1 MHPEQAWFAS
11 RCMKQGAS
19 RHVAFREEMQIIQGP
34 LVHPPPESYHFAEGL
49 PGILHDFSDSS
60 PQHGEMAV
68 PSIFQCEEAEVQNNC
83 PKSHSEETAEQ
94 GFKPRSAWRR
104 KCQPTPVFLPGETQG
119 QRSLV
124 GYRLWGLKES
134 DTA

>member
-1 MHPEQAWFAS
+1 MHPEQAWLAS

-19 RHVAFREEMQIIQGP
+19 CHVAFREEMQIIQGP

-83 PKSHSEETAEQ
+83 PKSHSKETAEQ

-104 KCQPTPVFLPGETQG
+104 KGMYIISFLKICM
-119 QRSLV
+119 QRHLNRRKIFN
-124 GYRLWGLKES
+124 GAYL
-134 DTA
+134 D